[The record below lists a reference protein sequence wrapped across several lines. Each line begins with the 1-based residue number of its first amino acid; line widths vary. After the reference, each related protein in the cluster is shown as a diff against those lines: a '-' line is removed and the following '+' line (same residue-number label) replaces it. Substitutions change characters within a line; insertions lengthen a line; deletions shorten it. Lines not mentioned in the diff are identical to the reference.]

1 MKKIEYDVVF
11 VGGGPAN
18 LAAANR
24 LVDIALEK
32 GLKARIAIFEK
43 GKEFGAHTISGA
55 VSNPRSV
62 AKLFPDYKT
71 SGFPLEGVCNESKLT
86 FLGIN
91 KYLDVPQLVTPMEM
105 KKSGYLILS
114 LADVC
119 RWMADRL
126 TDKTKDN
133 SSVVVD
139 LYKGFGASS
148 IVYDG
153 DRVAG
158 VKVDATGE
166 ELKDTCFGKVVVFG
180 DKQYLSKD
188 LYEKYKLGDSPQA
201 WAVGV
206 KEIWETDRDYSGKV
220 WHTLGYPLL
229 DGSVGGGFVYGM
241 KNNRIAMGMVI
252 GLDSPNPEI
261 RPPQM
266 LQELKKHPF
275 IQGLISGGKIVK
287 YGAALLPESGYF
299 SLPKKFAVDGAML
312 AGDALGV
319 LDLKGFSC
327 IDKAMETGICA
338 AEVLA
343 DAISANDFSESKLS
357 AYKNLV
363 MDGWVGKELYA
374 SRYYRYAMGHSPKV
388 FEEMLPKFAEL
399 YEQKG
404 LVAAGIGAFLA
415 TGPGVIG
422 EGLRMLKM
430 MGGNGDYGNITFA
443 EDRSHI
449 VPGYKRPHVE
459 EPEGFAKSTL
469 YSTADIVFYATTHYH
484 EGVHHID
491 EFSADVCIKCIK
503 RFAAG
508 GAEPPCVGD
517 CTAEVHEV
525 KENEGERT
533 HYVNAEG
540 ERTHHMNFENCIQC
554 RTCEI
559 VCPEKNL
566 RLNPAQGGSGPDFQN
581 M

>member
-1 MKKIEYDVVF
+1 MKRIEYDVVF

-24 LVDIALEK
+24 LVDIAIEK
-32 GLKARIAIFEK
+32 GIKARIAIFEK
-43 GKEFGAHTISGA
+43 GKEFGSHILSGA

-62 AKLFPDYKT
+62 AKLFPDYET
-71 SGFPLEGVCNESKLT
+71 NGFPLEGVCNESKLT

-91 KYLDVPQLVTPMEM
+91 KYLDVPGFITPGEM

-126 TDKTKDN
+126 TEKTKENCDL
-133 SSVVVD
+133 VVD

-148 IVYDG
+148 IAYEGEKV
-153 DRVAG
+153 VG
-158 VKVDATGE
+158 VKVDSTGD

-188 LYEKYKLGDSPQA
+188 LYEKHKLGDSAQA

-241 KNNRIAMGMVI
+241 KNNRIAIGMVI
-252 GLDSPNPEI
+252 GLDSPDPEI
-261 RPPQM
+261 RPPHK
-266 LQELKKHPF
+266 LQELKKQPF
-275 IQGLISGGKIVK
+275 IQKIIAGGKLVK

-299 SLPKKFAVDGAML
+299 SLPKKFAVDGAIL
-312 AGDALGV
+312 TGDALGV

-374 SRYYRYAMGHSPKV
+374 SRYYRYSMGHTPKV
-388 FEEMLPKFAEL
+388 FKEMLPKFAEL

-404 LVAAGIGAFLA
+404 VVAAGIGAFLA
-415 TGPGVIG
+415 TGFGVVG
-422 EGLRMLKM
+422 EGLRMLRM
-430 MGGNGDYGNITFA
+430 MNGTGDFGKIEFA

-449 VPGYKRPHVE
+449 VPDYKRPLVA

-469 YSTADIVFYATTHYH
+469 YSTADIVFYAATHYH

-491 EFSADVCIKCIK
+491 EFKADVCMKCIK
-503 RFAAG
+503 RFDAG
-508 GAEPPCVGD
+508 NHEPPCVGD

-525 KENEGERT
+525 KDDNGKRT
-533 HYVNAEG
+533 HF
-540 ERTHHMNFENCIQC
+540 MNLENCIQC

-566 RLNPAQGGSGPDFQN
+566 RLNPAPGGSGPDFQN